1 LIDAAHNVYLDP
13 DNISPEFYAA
23 SHDITNNAFDGRSRT
38 TSIYFSETWSPTE
51 QWNFAASA
59 RYNRTRVTN
68 NLKSRTAAGFAEL
81 HNLKDFAA
89 NPDVILCQDPANCP
103 TTPNATS
110 TITDDARASGL
121 NGYYRPDGNFGDRS
135 SLDGHKEQF
144 SYY

>member
-1 LIDAAHNVYLDP
+1 
-13 DNISPEFYAA
+13 
-23 SHDITNNAFDGRSRT
+23 
-38 TSIYFSETWSPTE
+38 
-51 QWNFAASA
+51 
-59 RYNRTRVTN
+59 
-68 NLKSRTAAGFAEL
+68 
-81 HNLKDFAA
+81 AA

-144 SYY
+144 SYYSLNPSLGVTYSPTENINVYGNWSQGTRAPSVIELGCAYSDDPELQSAGACT